1 MIPVFLSTKAN
12 ASTASALVFE
22 NVKALRSTAAPE
34 WQSVLE
40 HVAYPEGE
48 WVQVVLA
55 PAAVWVYVL
64 KEQKASYGMDALMG
78 WMPCI
83 AAMKPCEWRD
93 TGWSVCA
100 GLTKSRP

>member
-48 WVQVVLA
+48 WVQVGLCIEGA
-55 PAAVWVYVL
+55 EGLLWDGCPA
-64 KEQKASYGMDALMG
+64 S
-78 WMPCI
+78 P
-83 AAMKPCEWRD
+83 R
-93 TGWSVCA
+93 
-100 GLTKSRP
+100 

>member
-64 KEQKASYGMDALMG
+64 KEQKPSYGMDALHR
-78 WMPCI
+78 
-83 AAMKPCEWRD
+83 RD
-93 TGWSVCA
+93 EALRMA
-100 GLTKSRP
+100 GYRLERLCRAHKSRP